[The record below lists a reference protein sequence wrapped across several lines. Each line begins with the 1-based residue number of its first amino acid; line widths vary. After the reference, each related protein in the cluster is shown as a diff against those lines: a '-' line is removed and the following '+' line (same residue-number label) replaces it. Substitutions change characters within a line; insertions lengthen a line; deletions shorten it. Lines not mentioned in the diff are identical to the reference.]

1 MINPSINQSVN
12 QPISQSI
19 FIYEGTFFLDE
30 ATQILTVSELTKEI
44 RRTLEEGFE
53 RITVIGEISNFK
65 AHYSGHW
72 YFNLKDEN
80 AVINC
85 TMWKGLNNFVFF
97 TPQDG
102 LKVIVNG
109 KITVYPPRGNYQ
121 IDVRSMKPAGIGE
134 LQAAFEKLKQKLEAE
149 GLFDIEHKKPIQSF
163 PKKIGLVTA
172 SDGAAVKDMLS
183 VAERRFPLVEIIIA
197 PTKVQGAGAA
207 EDIVNSIRQ
216 LNQLN
221 DIDTIIV
228 ARGGGSIEDLWA
240 FNEEIVA
247 RAIFKSKI
255 PVISGIGHEVDFTI
269 ADFVA
274 DLRAPTPSVAMELAT
289 PDKDEI
295 LGFINDF
302 SYNASANIT
311 GLVEEKKESVSRILS
326 SYGFR
331 YPADNI
337 RHITQKLDGLIYRLS
352 QSLDKKFIA
361 GKNRLMLLGK
371 TVESHSI
378 EKSLKKGFVLIKQN
392 DNFITRQI
400 NFSEKLPATIRF
412 IDGEIIVKKSKDG

>member
-1 MINPSINQSVN
+1 MEETI
-12 QPISQSI
+12 
-19 FIYEGTFFLDE
+19 
-30 ATQILTVSELTKEI
+30 QILTVSELTKEI
-44 RRTLEEGFE
+44 RKTLEDGFE
-53 RITVIGEISNFK
+53 KITVIGEISNFK

-85 TMWKGLNNFVFF
+85 TMWKGLNSYVFF

-109 KITVYPPRGNYQ
+109 RITVYPPRGNYQ

-134 LQAAFEKLKQKLEAE
+134 LQAAFEKLKKKLEAE
-149 GLFDIEHKKPIQSF
+149 GLFDIEHKKPIPSF
-163 PKKIGLVTA
+163 PKTIGLVTA

-183 VAERRFPLVEIIIA
+183 VAERRYPLVEIILA

-207 EDIVNSIRQ
+207 EDIVSSIRQ
-216 LNQLN
+216 LNQIK

-255 PVISGIGHEVDFTI
+255 PIISGVGHEIDFTI

-289 PDKDEI
+289 PNQDEI
-295 LGFINDF
+295 FGFINDF
-302 SYNASANIT
+302 SYNALANIT
-311 GLVEEKKESVSRILS
+311 ELVEEKKELVLRILT

-337 RHITQKLDGLIYRLS
+337 KNFNQKLDGLIYRIA
-352 QSLDKKFIA
+352 QSVDRKFLA
-361 GKNRLMLLGK
+361 GKNQLLLLGK
-371 TVESHSI
+371 TIESHSI

-400 NFSEKLPATIRF
+400 KFSEKLPATVRF
-412 IDGEIIVKKSKDG
+412 FDGEIIVNKSKDG